1 MSAHGVR
8 ILPVMFNHPTVYEPR
23 ASRVVIPGR
32 EDILTELWMGGAN
45 SLHGDRL
52 TPVDL
57 CDAWVIDLAG
67 DMPAEFCAAC
77 SHWLP
82 RVFADVEQVPHG
94 YERLAALADSI
105 AACLTG
111 EEQVDGWPHPPKPPQ
126 RLYVM
131 CQQGLN
137 RSGLLTGLILRA
149 LGVPPN
155 DALAAIAARP
165 GALTNQTY
173 VRLVRDRPASAQT
186 VL

>member
-1 MSAHGVR
+1 
-8 ILPVMFNHPTVYEPR
+8 MFNHPTVCEPR
-23 ASRVVIPGR
+23 ASRIAIPGR
-32 EDILTELWMGGAN
+32 EDVLTELWMGGAN
-45 SLHGDRL
+45 SLRGDL
-52 TPVDL
+52 LDPADL

-67 DMPAEFCAAC
+67 DMPAELRAAC

-82 RVFADVEQVPHG
+82 RVFADVEQVPHE
-94 YERLAALADSI
+94 YERLSALARSI
-105 AACLTG
+105 AACLMG
-111 EEQVDGWPHPPKPPQ
+111 EERANGWPHPAEPPR

-149 LGVPPN
+149 LGVPSN
-155 DALAAIAARP
+155 EALAAIAIRP

-173 VRLVRDRPASAQT
+173 VRLVRDWPASAQT